1 MNGLVI
7 AGGKSTRMQQDKA
20 MLQYHRMPQYQYV
33 YNMLQSFCSETFISL
48 HTENNNI
55 PLPKIIDNPI
65 YSNAGPMA
73 ALLTA
78 FEQYKSDW
86 LVVAIDYPLISNSH
100 IEGLMSCFANTK
112 ESYVYYNTDTNFY
125 EPFIGVYTSAF
136 LSTFVKEFAGQQTSL
151 QKILQQNNVQKITV
165 ANSQVL
171 QSIDTP
177 EQYQAIQKLLA

>member
-1 MNGLVI
+1 
-7 AGGKSTRMQQDKA
+7 
-20 MLQYHRMPQYQYV
+20 
-33 YNMLQSFCSETFISL
+33 
-48 HTENNNI
+48 
-55 PLPKIIDNPI
+55 
-65 YSNAGPMA
+65 
-73 ALLTA
+73 
-78 FEQYKSDW
+78 
-86 LVVAIDYPLISNSH
+86 
-100 IEGLMSCFANTK
+100 
-112 ESYVYYNTDTNFY
+112 VYYNTDTNFY

>member
-20 MLQYHRMPQYQYV
+20 MLQYHGMPQYQYV

-100 IEGLMSCFANTK
+100 IEVLMSCFANTK
-112 ESYVYYNTDTNFY
+112 ESCVYYNTDTNFY

-151 QKILQQNNVQKITV
+151 QKILQQNNAQKVTV
-165 ANSQVL
+165 ANHQVL